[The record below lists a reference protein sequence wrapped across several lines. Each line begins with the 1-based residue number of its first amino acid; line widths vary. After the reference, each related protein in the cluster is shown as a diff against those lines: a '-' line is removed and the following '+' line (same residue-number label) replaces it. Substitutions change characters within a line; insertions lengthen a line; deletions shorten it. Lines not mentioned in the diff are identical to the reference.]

1 MRGCTKNAVLPE
13 GEAEILLECNLKRSG
28 VLHVFQGSRT
38 LHDADQILTMYIVV
52 SKRHYFA
59 NKGPS
64 SQDYGFPSSHV

>member
-1 MRGCTKNAVLPE
+1 MYSKH
-13 GEAEILLECNLKRSG
+13 LEHYS
-28 VLHVFQGSRT
+28 
-38 LHDADQILTMYIVV
+38 DADQTLTMYIVV